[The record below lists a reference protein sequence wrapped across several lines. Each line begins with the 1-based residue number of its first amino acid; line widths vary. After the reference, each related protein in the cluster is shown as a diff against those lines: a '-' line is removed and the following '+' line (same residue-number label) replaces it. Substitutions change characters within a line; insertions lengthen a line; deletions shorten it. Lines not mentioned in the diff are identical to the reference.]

1 FMAAAYNLSS
11 VNDGP
16 YADTKAQ
23 GARLTS
29 TDRISLPS
37 GIETVRIEVGPTA
50 SSGRCM
56 VMRVLLGD
64 RDHKRKTLE
73 GLGYDQEHILAID
86 R

>member
-1 FMAAAYNLSS
+1 M
-11 VNDGP
+11 
-16 YADTKAQ
+16 
-23 GARLTS
+23 
-29 TDRISLPS
+29 
-37 GIETVRIEVGPTA
+37 EVGPTA

-86 R
+86 RILEQPFGACYMSGPTGSGKSTTLA

>member
-1 FMAAAYNLSS
+1 IQIHADGRHARVRMVVNDQFRQIAEWNRDKADRFMAAAYNLSS

-37 GIETVRIEVGPTA
+37 GIE
-50 SSGRCM
+50 
-56 VMRVLLGD
+56 
-64 RDHKRKTLE
+64 
-73 GLGYDQEHILAID
+73 
-86 R
+86 